1 MISDVDG
8 WRVHSFRRF
17 SSFFLG
23 LNRGWIV
30 IKLCKLGRLESYFP
44 GFILGW
50 INIQQTALFTKS
62 SVQYFPTKDLFPL
75 YRGSIIEGYACVCGV
90 IPKMW
95 YQWFIIRSVHLIPQ
109 SAPERADV
117 KMGGLAVEVELG
129 RPPGIDSARETL
141 LAAPASLRCS
151 CGPGRRKSQ
160 KHYVDCWPSFLF
172 VTEIYLIFTPI

>member
-1 MISDVDG
+1 MP
-8 WRVHSFRRF
+8 SFRRF

-23 LNRGWIV
+23 LDQGWIV
-30 IKLCKLGRLESYFP
+30 IKLCKLGRLESYFL

-50 INIQQTALFTKS
+50 INVQQTGWINI
-62 SVQYFPTKDLFPL
+62 QHQHQHPTDSTFYKIIRSIFSYKGLIPPL
-75 YRGSIIEGYACVCGV
+75 LQEGRLLRAMLVCGV
-90 IPKMW
+90 IPKVW

-141 LAAPASLRCS
+141 LAAL
-151 CGPGRRKSQ
+151 
-160 KHYVDCWPSFLF
+160 
-172 VTEIYLIFTPI
+172 EN